1 METIQLPLGDV
12 VELLNSNGFYVSRL
26 ATPGQIEKVIGLLKP
41 WNTGHELIR
50 LGSDGDGGYL
60 LPNDL
65 ENIGACFSPGVS
77 HNSSF
82 EAALAQG
89 FGIKSFLA
97 DHSVDGPGDGLAT
110 YDFEKKHLGCRNDE
124 TSIRLEDWVN
134 QKAPGETELILQM
147 DIEGAEYPVLI
158 DTSPETL
165 NKFRIIIIELH
176 NLSAI
181 ASHDFNAGADAVFQK
196 LTRNHSVVHLHPN
209 NHQDQFRIGEFEI
222 PRVMEVTLLRND
234 RIDRKRPRCDFPHW
248 LDRPNDPDKPEL
260 ALPSCWYA

>member
-1 METIQLPLGDV
+1 
-12 VELLNSNGFYVSRL
+12 
-26 ATPGQIEKVIGLLKP
+26 
-41 WNTGHELIR
+41 
-50 LGSDGDGGYL
+50 
-60 LPNDL
+60 
-65 ENIGACFSPGVS
+65 
-77 HNSSF
+77 
-82 EAALAQG
+82 
-89 FGIKSFLA
+89 
-97 DHSVDGPGDGLAT
+97 
-110 YDFEKKHLGCRNDE
+110 
-124 TSIRLEDWVN
+124 
-134 QKAPGETELILQM
+134 M

-158 DTSPETL
+158 DISPETL